1 MPHHPNGLRPKL
13 FLTKYENFRGRSV
26 PDQRLKAICLLL
38 DPSKG
43 MFCPMKTPKRVRAI
57 CIIGIIS

>member
-13 FLTKYENFRGRSV
+13 FLTKYENFMSLRV
-26 PDQRLKAICLLL
+26 LEQRLKAICLLL

-43 MFCPMKTPKRVRAI
+43 MFGVMKTPKRLRAI